1 MTVSQNAAEL
11 KRDIFFREM
20 ALDAN
25 VSRACQVAG
34 LDRSGVYQQRIKDED
49 FAKRWDTAFAAFTDR
64 LEAEAFRRAVLGHD
78 KALTHQGKLSYVYAR
93 DDKGH
98 IIYDLADTG
107 ETNLAGE
114 PVLARMPRFEMG
126 PDGQPRVLAVKEFS
140 DNLLLSLLRAKK
152 PAEYR
157 DNSKIELGNVQGEV
171 FRTDETPIQAA
182 RKIAFALAL
191 GLRNT
196 ASGEDL
202 G

>member
-1 MTVSQNAAEL
+1 MTDTRHLLERKHATFL
-11 KRDIFFREM
+11 TEM
-20 ALDAN
+20 AIDAN
-25 VSRACQVAG
+25 VSRACKAAN
-34 LDRSGVYQQRIKDED
+34 LDRSSVYQKRLHDPE
-49 FAKRWDTAFAAFTDR
+49 FAEKWGEALDAFTDR
-64 LEAEAFRRAVLGHD
+64 LESEAFRRAVVGHD
-78 KALTHQGKLSYVYAR
+78 KPLTHQGKLSYVYAR
-93 DDKGH
+93 DAKGH

-114 PVLARMPRFEMG
+114 PVLARLPRFELG

-140 DNLLLSLLRAKK
+140 DNLLLSLLKAKK
-152 PAEYR
+152 PNEYR
-157 DNSKIELGNVQGEV
+157 DNTKIELGNAPGEA
-171 FRTDETPIQAA
+171 FRTEETPIQAA